1 MEQKVRNGKNR
12 TNSMEQKPW
21 NRENQRDGMRS
32 KEWKAGKVRGGRYK
46 IKGREGV
53 EPKLGNRRYGT
64 EGMEWMTTCSILQR
78 KLTTRYNVPY
88 T

>member
-1 MEQKVRNGKNR
+1 MEGRDQKVR
-12 TNSMEQKPW
+12 S
-21 NRENQRDGMRS
+21 
-32 KEWKAGKVRGGRYK
+32 GRYK

-53 EPKLGNRRYGT
+53 EPKLGNGRYGT

-88 T
+88 TLVYIVTRFWYQE